1 MGEETRPAGIDIIGN
16 VPWGT
21 HFCQFYQTKEDLL
34 DILVPYFKAG
44 LENNEFC
51 MWITAEPLNEREAE
65 EALRKAV
72 PDFDRYLKRGQI
84 EILPHNKWYLKDGA
98 FNSDRVLNGWV
109 DKLNQAL
116 AKGYDGLRLTGNTFW
131 LEKRDRKSFTD
142 YEAAINNVIGNY
154 RMIAICSYCVDRCD
168 ASELIDVVVN
178 HQFSVIRR
186 EGDWKIIESSERR
199 CMEEELQR
207 LGEQYQIM
215 LRTLMDGFWIVDSQG
230 RFLEVNDTYCC
241 LTGYSRQELLSMSIP
256 DVEASERQEET
267 ARHIQSVIQNGADR
281 FETRHRCKDGRIV
294 RLEVSVSYSSSN
306 GGRMYVFFQDIT
318 ERKQAEEEVRD
329 ALEESWQRQKEIE
342 ALLKGSRAILEYGKF
357 NDAARAI
364 FGFCKNIIGAIGGY
378 VALLSPDGAE
388 NELLFLDSGGL
399 LCTVDPSLPMPI
411 RGLRGESYR
420 TGKAV
425 YHNDFAQSEWLNF
438 LPTGHVTIDNVL
450 FAPLMIEGK
459 ALGLLGLANKPGG
472 FTENDAHLA
481 SGFGEL
487 AAISLLNSRIWE
499 SLQHSEASYR
509 TLVEASPDGVLALDA
524 DGQIIDCNEGLCQL
538 LGYEKVKVKGNDIR
552 KFLPA
557 AMPAE
562 LTAQLRHKGR
572 LEAEFEA
579 VRQDGQ
585 TVTVWAKGV
594 ARVDKEGKLS
604 QTVLYIRDIA
614 ERKKL
619 DELKDEL
626 IGLVSHEIRTP
637 LTVIM
642 GGLNTLLSEETRL
655 SPEEK
660 RQLLQDAAL
669 ETNSLSYLLGDLIEL
684 SRAQANRLS
693 LNLEPVAIRSVIKG
707 VVGKLEQQ
715 TSAHRF
721 VIDLPPRL
729 PMVQADPIR
738 IERILHNLL
747 ENAVK
752 YSPRG
757 GEIRVLAKRDGNHL
771 VIGVRDQGVGISQA
785 DQTKLFIPFERLE
798 NRGLEEVKG
807 AGLGLMV
814 CRRLVEAHGGRIWV
828 ESQPSRGSTFF
839 FTLPFSK
846 AGT

>member
-329 ALEESWQRQKEIE
+329 ALEESWQRQKEIG

-594 ARVDKEGKLS
+594 ARVDEEGKLS

>member
-329 ALEESWQRQKEIE
+329 ALEESWQRQKEIG

-481 SGFGEL
+481 SGFCEL

-538 LGYEKVKVKGNDIR
+538 LGYEKVKVKGNNIR

>member
-186 EGDWKIIESSERR
+186 EGDWKIIKSSERR

-487 AAISLLNSRIWE
+487 AAISLFNSRIWE

-594 ARVDKEGKLS
+594 ARVDEEGKLS

>member
-378 VALLSPDGAE
+378 VALLSQDGAE

-594 ARVDKEGKLS
+594 ARVDEEGKLS

>member
-1 MGEETRPAGIDIIGN
+1 
-16 VPWGT
+16 
-21 HFCQFYQTKEDLL
+21 
-34 DILVPYFKAG
+34 
-44 LENNEFC
+44 
-51 MWITAEPLNEREAE
+51 
-65 EALRKAV
+65 
-72 PDFDRYLKRGQI
+72 
-84 EILPHNKWYLKDGA
+84 
-98 FNSDRVLNGWV
+98 
-109 DKLNQAL
+109 
-116 AKGYDGLRLTGNTFW
+116 
-131 LEKRDRKSFTD
+131 
-142 YEAAINNVIGNY
+142 
-154 RMIAICSYCVDRCD
+154 
-168 ASELIDVVVN
+168 
-178 HQFSVIRR
+178 
-186 EGDWKIIESSERR
+186 
-199 CMEEELQR
+199 
-207 LGEQYQIM
+207 
-215 LRTLMDGFWIVDSQG
+215 
-230 RFLEVNDTYCC
+230 
-241 LTGYSRQELLSMSIP
+241 
-256 DVEASERQEET
+256 
-267 ARHIQSVIQNGADR
+267 
-281 FETRHRCKDGRIV
+281 
-294 RLEVSVSYSSSN
+294 
-306 GGRMYVFFQDIT
+306 
-318 ERKQAEEEVRD
+318 
-329 ALEESWQRQKEIE
+329 
-342 ALLKGSRAILEYGKF
+342 
-357 NDAARAI
+357 
-364 FGFCKNIIGAIGGY
+364 
-378 VALLSPDGAE
+378 
-388 NELLFLDSGGL
+388 
-399 LCTVDPSLPMPI
+399 
-411 RGLRGESYR
+411 
-420 TGKAV
+420 
-425 YHNDFAQSEWLNF
+425 
-438 LPTGHVTIDNVL
+438 
-450 FAPLMIEGK
+450 MIEGK

-538 LGYEKVKVKGNDIR
+538 LGYEKVKVKGNDIQ

>member
-594 ARVDKEGKLS
+594 ARVDEEGKLS

>member
-487 AAISLLNSRIWE
+487 AAISLFNSRIWE

-594 ARVDKEGKLS
+594 ARVDEEGKLS

>member
-329 ALEESWQRQKEIE
+329 ALEESWQRQKEIG

-378 VALLSPDGAE
+378 VALLSQDGAE

-594 ARVDKEGKLS
+594 ARVDEEGKLS

>member
-378 VALLSPDGAE
+378 VALLSQDGAE

-399 LCTVDPSLPMPI
+399 PCTVDPSLPMPI

-594 ARVDKEGKLS
+594 ARVDEEGKLS